1 MKRASGTA
9 SRRDLARVWTARAWW
24 RAWRGVARGLAWRR
38 RPAAPR
44 SSLVAW
50 HAAWTCETGS
60 QRSVPAPCAAQSAR
74 RSRGGGSGRPTS
86 SINSNKFFGRGR
98 KNGTVFA
105 LELRLL
111 ADGLRQLL
119 RSYALFE
126 WHTRTT
132 TIADIH
138 KRAPAPL
145 GTALTRRF
153 QCSCTVARQG
163 QSAAQ
168 PWVCLHHLAGVG
180 VNALAGHQA
189 SRRVGAVRSAEEQD
203 VRLRPGGGRCGASS
217 ERVCDQMAHAT
228 RERWM
233 RQGMM
238 APVDGI
244 VHPPAALL
252 HAYAAPLRIIQ
263 QPPLG
268 CSLGNV
274 LGQDDVTAQH
284 AERERVS

>member
-98 KNGTVFA
+98 KNGTGSDSPS
-105 LELRLL
+105 LSLDLRLL

-153 QCSCTVARQG
+153 PGS
-163 QSAAQ
+163 
-168 PWVCLHHLAGVG
+168 
-180 VNALAGHQA
+180 NA
-189 SRRVGAVRSAEEQD
+189 
-203 VRLRPGGGRCGASS
+203 
-217 ERVCDQMAHAT
+217 
-228 RERWM
+228 
-233 RQGMM
+233 
-238 APVDGI
+238 
-244 VHPPAALL
+244 
-252 HAYAAPLRIIQ
+252 AAPLPAKDKVQRNHGSAYITL
-263 QPPLG
+263 P
-268 CSLGNV
+268 V
-274 LGQDDVTAQH
+274 LGSMRLPATKPVVGSVPFGRRKSRMCGSGLAAAGAGQAQ
-284 AERERVS
+284 RECATRWRMQQGSGGCDKG